1 MSDDEYD
8 IIIDINSIR
17 FLNKEGWKISY
28 RQGKEEQIK
37 DTLKNSKKAIVSI
50 LGHSNRGK
58 TYILQKLGESK
69 LKSGFH
75 VHTKGISIKIP
86 EDQNILILDTQGTNA
101 PLLLEEGEED
111 HRNDPNFI
119 KELEHINL
127 CQIITNYLIQTF
139 IIKEAH
145 ILVCVVGM
153 LTSSEITF
161 LNKVKK
167 NCRNNKQLFVIHNL
181 INCCNKRDIEKYKEE
196 VLLKNIIIN
205 FEERNIPSF
214 DENKNK
220 DLFNK
225 YYIEKEETNEENDP
239 SNVLH
244 FILGNDNY
252 EEVKFYNESTIK
264 FIESKMITNINE
276 KINIIEK
283 LIEHINNLSS
293 SVFKKR
299 IKIKTNEIN
308 YNLIKYEGEI
318 EPKDV
323 IADELDNI
331 IFIGNYYEP
340 PYKYYKKG
348 EKFIVALE
356 MCSKIKEGS
365 LKVFHHPDKE
375 NNELESFII
384 KGERLVCG
392 KEKKGKIIHSFAD
405 KRANTKK
412 FKLDFKINLQE
423 KGVKSI
429 SDPFEQAIKNGI
441 LLLSFDI
448 IDNNKY

>member
-8 IIIDINSIR
+8 VIIDINSIR

-28 RQGKEEQIK
+28 HQGKEEEIK
-37 DTLKNSKKAIVSI
+37 DILKKAKKVIVSI

-69 LKSGFH
+69 LKSGFQ
-75 VHTKGISIKIP
+75 VHTKGISIRIP

-101 PLLLEEGEED
+101 PLLLEEGETD
-111 HRNDPNFI
+111 NRKDPNFI

-139 IIKEAH
+139 IIKEAQ
-145 ILVCVVGM
+145 ILICVVGM
-153 LTSSEITF
+153 LTSSETIF

-181 INCCNKRDIEKYKEE
+181 INLCSKKEIENYKERE
-196 VLLKNIIIN
+196 LLKNIIIN
-205 FEERNIPSF
+205 FEERDIPSF
-214 DENKNK
+214 DQNKK
-220 DLFNK
+220 QDLFNK
-225 YYIEKEETNEENDP
+225 YYIEKEETNEENNP
-239 SNVLH
+239 SEVLH

-252 EEVKFYNESTIK
+252 DEIKFYNESTIN
-264 FIESKMITNINE
+264 FIKSKMEIQINE
-276 KINIIEK
+276 QINIIEK
-283 LIEHINNLSS
+283 LTEHINNLSS

-299 IKIKTNEIN
+299 IKMKTNEIN
-308 YNLIKYEGEI
+308 YDVIKYEGEI

-348 EKFIVALE
+348 EKFILAIE
-356 MCSKIKEGS
+356 ICSKIKEGS
-365 LKVFHHPDKE
+365 LKVFHRPDKE

-392 KEKKGKIIHSFAD
+392 KEKKGNIMHNFAN
-405 KRANTKK
+405 KRLNAKK

-429 SDPFEQAIKNGI
+429 SDPYEQSIKNGI

-448 IDNNKY
+448 IDNNK

>member
-8 IIIDINSIR
+8 VIIDINSIR

-28 RQGKEEQIK
+28 HQGKEEEIK
-37 DTLKNSKKAIVSI
+37 DILKKAKKVIVSI

-69 LKSGFH
+69 LKSGFQ
-75 VHTKGISIKIP
+75 VHTKGISIRIP

-101 PLLLEEGEED
+101 PLLLEEGETD
-111 HRNDPNFI
+111 NRKDPNFI

-139 IIKEAH
+139 IIKEAQ
-145 ILVCVVGM
+145 ILICVVGM
-153 LTSSEITF
+153 LTSSETIF

-181 INCCNKRDIEKYKEE
+181 INLCSKKEIENYKERE
-196 VLLKNIIIN
+196 LLKNIIIN
-205 FEERNIPSF
+205 FEERDIPSF
-214 DENKNK
+214 DQNKK
-220 DLFNK
+220 QDLFNK
-225 YYIEKEETNEENDP
+225 YYIEKEEANEENNP
-239 SNVLH
+239 SEVLH

-252 EEVKFYNESTIK
+252 DEIKFYNESTIN
-264 FIESKMITNINE
+264 FIKSKMEIQINE
-276 KINIIEK
+276 QINIIEK
-283 LIEHINNLSS
+283 LTEHINNLSS

-299 IKIKTNEIN
+299 IKMKTNEIN
-308 YNLIKYEGEI
+308 YDVIKYEGEI

-348 EKFIVALE
+348 EKFILAIE
-356 MCSKIKEGS
+356 ICSKIKEGS
-365 LKVFHHPDKE
+365 LKVFHRPDKE

-392 KEKKGKIIHSFAD
+392 KEKKGNIMHNFAN
-405 KRANTKK
+405 KRLNAKK

-423 KGVKSI
+423 KGVRSI
-429 SDPFEQAIKNGI
+429 SDPYEQSIKNGI

-448 IDNNKY
+448 IDNNK

>member
-8 IIIDINSIR
+8 VIIDINSIR

-28 RQGKEEQIK
+28 HQGKEEEIK
-37 DTLKNSKKAIVSI
+37 DILKKAKKVIVSI

-69 LKSGFH
+69 LKSGFQ
-75 VHTKGISIKIP
+75 VHTKGISIRIP

-101 PLLLEEGEED
+101 PLLLEEGEKD
-111 HRNDPNFI
+111 NRKDPNFI

-139 IIKEAH
+139 IIKEAQ
-145 ILVCVVGM
+145 ILICVVGM
-153 LTSSEITF
+153 LTSSETIF

-181 INCCNKRDIEKYKEE
+181 INLCSKKEIENYKERE
-196 VLLKNIIIN
+196 LLKNIIIN
-205 FEERNIPSF
+205 FEERDIPSF
-214 DENKNK
+214 AQNKK
-220 DLFNK
+220 QDLFNK
-225 YYIEKEETNEENDP
+225 YYIEKEETNEENNP
-239 SNVLH
+239 SEVLH

-252 EEVKFYNESTIK
+252 DEIKFYNESTIN
-264 FIESKMITNINE
+264 FIKSKMEIQINE
-276 KINIIEK
+276 QINIIEK
-283 LIEHINNLSS
+283 LTEHINNLSS
-293 SVFKKR
+293 SVFKRR
-299 IKIKTNEIN
+299 IKMKTNEIN
-308 YNLIKYEGEI
+308 YDVIKYEGEI

-348 EKFIVALE
+348 EKFILAIE
-356 MCSKIKEGS
+356 ICSKIKEGS
-365 LKVFHHPDKE
+365 LKVFHRPDKE

-392 KEKKGKIIHSFAD
+392 KEKKGNIMHNFAN
-405 KRANTKK
+405 KRLNAKK

-429 SDPFEQAIKNGI
+429 SDPYEQSIKNGI

-448 IDNNKY
+448 IDNNK

>member
-8 IIIDINSIR
+8 VIIDINSIR

-28 RQGKEEQIK
+28 HQGKEEEIK
-37 DTLKNSKKAIVSI
+37 DILKKAKKVIVSI

-69 LKSGFH
+69 LKSGFQ
-75 VHTKGISIKIP
+75 VHTKGISIRIP

-101 PLLLEEGEED
+101 PLLLEEGETD
-111 HRNDPNFI
+111 NRKDPNFI

-139 IIKEAH
+139 IIKEAQ
-145 ILVCVVGM
+145 ILICVVGM
-153 LTSSEITF
+153 LTSSETIF

-181 INCCNKRDIEKYKEE
+181 INLCSKKEIENYKERE
-196 VLLKNIIIN
+196 LLKNIIIN
-205 FEERNIPSF
+205 FEERDIPSF
-214 DENKNK
+214 DQNKK
-220 DLFNK
+220 QDLFNK
-225 YYIEKEETNEENDP
+225 YYIEKEEANEENNP
-239 SNVLH
+239 SEVLH

-252 EEVKFYNESTIK
+252 DEIKFYNESTIN
-264 FIESKMITNINE
+264 FIKSKMEIQINE
-276 KINIIEK
+276 QINIIEK
-283 LIEHINNLSS
+283 LTEHINNLSS

-299 IKIKTNEIN
+299 IKMKTNEIN
-308 YNLIKYEGEI
+308 YDVIKYEGEI

-348 EKFIVALE
+348 EKFILAIE
-356 MCSKIKEGS
+356 ICSKIKEGS
-365 LKVFHHPDKE
+365 LKVFHRPDKE

-392 KEKKGKIIHSFAD
+392 KEKKGNIMHNFAN
-405 KRANTKK
+405 KRLNAKK

-429 SDPFEQAIKNGI
+429 SDPYEQSIKNGI

-448 IDNNKY
+448 IDNNK

>member
-1 MSDDEYD
+1 MSDEEYD
-8 IIIDINSIR
+8 AIIDINSIR

-28 RQGKEEQIK
+28 RQGKDEEIK
-37 DTLKNSKKAIVSI
+37 DILKKSKKVIVSI

-75 VHTKGISIKIP
+75 VHTKGISIRIP
-86 EDQNILILDTQGTNA
+86 EDQSILILDTQGTNA

-111 HRNDPNFI
+111 KRNDPNFI

-139 IIKEAH
+139 IIKEAQ
-145 ILVCVVGM
+145 ILICVVGM
-153 LTSSEITF
+153 LTSSETIF

-181 INCCNKRDIEKYKEE
+181 INFCCKRDIENYKENE
-196 VLLKNIIIN
+196 LLKNIIIN
-205 FEERNIPSF
+205 FEERDIPSF
-214 DENKNK
+214 DENKK
-220 DLFNK
+220 QDLFNK
-225 YYIEKEETNEENDP
+225 YYIEKEESNEENNP
-239 SNVLH
+239 SEVLH

-252 EEVKFYNESTIK
+252 DEIKFYNESTIN
-264 FIESKMITNINE
+264 FIKSKMDIKINE

-283 LIEHINNLSS
+283 LTEHINNLSS

-299 IKIKTNEIN
+299 IKMKTNEIN
-308 YNLIKYEGEI
+308 YDLIKYEGDI

-340 PYKYYKKG
+340 SYKYYKKE
-348 EKFIVALE
+348 EKFILAIE
-356 MCSKIKEGS
+356 ICSKIKEGS
-365 LKVFHHPDKE
+365 LKVFHRFDKE

-392 KEKKGKIIHSFAD
+392 KEKKGNIIHNFAN
-405 KRANTKK
+405 KRLNAKK

-429 SDPFEQAIKNGI
+429 SDPYEQSIKNGI

-448 IDNNKY
+448 IDNNK